1 MKPIPPTAEIL
12 AFKMLGQNVNKRWIA
27 WAYDML
33 EAGFESE
40 NLVILAGEVEPYNQF
55 ELRSLTDKVFTELNL
70 SWENRELVYKDY
82 VCYLVTKALDNELK
96 AESVLNAL
104 KDIYIKS
111 NYEPPL
117 HDFYLLY
124 FAFEDLKY
132 SENQWYWDVINTG
145 IGRYATRE
153 EAIEEAKEWAEADGI
168 ELRIQ

>member
-1 MKPIPPTAEIL
+1 MNPIPSTAEIL

-55 ELRSLTDKVFTELNL
+55 ELRSLTDKVLTELNL
-70 SWENRELVYKDY
+70 SWANHELVYKNY
-82 VCYLVTKALDNELK
+82 VCYLVTKALDHEI
-96 AESVLNAL
+96 AAVSVLDIL
-104 KDIYIKS
+104 KEIYIKN

-132 SENQWYWDVINTG
+132 SKDQGYWDG
-145 IGRYATRE
+145 ATRQNIDKIINDYFME
-153 EAIEEAKEWAEADGI
+153 WKAKCG
-168 ELRIQ
+168 